1 MDLVITQQL
10 AYAESQQ
17 DAASLRKA
25 YELIKS
31 ANLGKSEFDPSE
43 SFSPDLFVLCAEQA
57 FKMGQPDVSEDCI
70 QMYFKV
76 KGPVTQ
82 FLGRAHLCRAQLCA
96 PRSSEN
102 LEEFNNC
109 VTEYMKTINFAK
121 GEPRYYFLV
130 YNASVLYWRMV
141 RPFLKPGYRHHLIAS
156 LSQIVNVLNQTKEED
171 KEWRAELMLELIE
184 CYLDAGKNEE
194 AAKFCSIAAPFIK
207 ANVPQKYRQIFSVMV
222 RHKLMDEHHLKEE
235 IKSSISLSV
244 SFHIN
249 MLKAKLE
256 NNELPEDPN
265 TILKALY
272 KRLGSY
278 NHQRLLSIREE
289 KILLVFEL
297 ARLSLTLKCEE
308 IASGCITDLKKIENE
323 DPGRLIEIECLECEF
338 EALKLEN
345 KIKVYIRAAVEAQL
359 RIIQRL
365 DGALQHAVRLGDPGV
380 IHVVCTTQWNTCL
393 PLLQHNLRHRLQ
405 KALSNVA
412 EVLEKV
418 DSLMVTLR
426 CQVHMEMAH
435 IEEDEDRLEPA
446 LEHLQKAMR
455 LDSLGLYQDQ
465 LRMASNRLHLCTM
478 LYQSPERA
486 EDKAILAI
494 EQAKKAMPKD
504 SVRKKRALLVNA
516 GLALAPDA
524 FQIVLDSEN
533 EAKVSTGKVRS
544 RFSHLFAKARHY
556 IISVDKAAGHS
567 RRLGNEND
575 KERIQIWAELAKVAR
590 KQGVW
595 DVCRSASRFCL
606 LYDNVKAKK
615 PPRIK
620 RGKKK
625 RGPESSVHG
634 SWGQSELTLHRQEA
648 PNLLRKFAEVG
659 FINAEATVHLLR
671 SEGVQLNDRPIPPED
686 LSQHPAGY
694 VATPPE
700 ENSEWITYSTW
711 IENLSQYAM
720 SNWLR
725 SAEIGRELR
734 EAWLVQNAV
743 VYVLN
748 HNHHLIS
755 AGRQRE
761 LVDAL
766 HALLNIVKAT
776 GHNGDPVT
784 LAMLCNALAR
794 GLILSWI
801 PTQASEKSKRFMR
814 ANLFHAALDSGATS
828 EIRTAVEVCEFALNL
843 TNGSV
848 PEDVVPT
855 GVRHQLIATWVKAK
869 QLVQQQIGPRL
880 GTDDPS
886 VSEHINS
893 VTKVLVAVEM
903 YSCNGLGLMDF
914 SVPPLAQLVKMA
926 SECNW
931 SDPLVELQTLTRLT
945 HFAYAAHD
953 HEVTMLCSQKAI
965 QMGIKYIRIFA
976 PPEARLVAE
985 MLSTAACIQGKSIM
999 EDLKGQKQSRLTAA
1013 KAFIES
1019 ARFGGIAG
1027 SSALVM
1033 LAARHYWNACLPML
1047 SSGVSRK
1054 KVKGAVQRIIDII
1067 NKTEAKKQEKGKTL
1081 LLHQWPTAD
1090 SQSCGTA
1097 EGCFLP
1103 GAEEDLTLRVA
1114 LYGLLFHSYADQD
1127 DWEGGLKVLD
1137 EAMQVLPRTPHRL
1150 LIFKHMVIVKAKLG
1164 QNFSM
1169 EIQKFKD
1176 ESEDYL
1182 AHMWHRLALN
1192 SKSVYGELRCYHNAI
1207 QALQKPESAW
1217 QKVDYILELGEWLYY
1232 QQCPLEDVLFHLTW
1246 AIEILLAMQHPPRAD
1261 QPGEEHTP
1269 LQAAL
1274 EGSDTP
1280 PAMVEAGTA
1289 SLESLRDVRQLDALA
1304 CAHILL
1310 ALVLSPS
1317 SPQYQDCCL
1326 TAYTFVRHIWQI
1338 SLLTAG
1344 NSISESKT
1352 LAASSSPLLLPKK
1365 EKEKSK
1371 EKKEK
1376 EKGKEK
1382 EKSKDTKQ
1390 SQTPVPGKR
1399 PEALPTS
1406 VEEWASYSC
1415 PEEIMALFKQD
1426 RSDFTVNPSSI
1437 QKPTYSLYY
1446 LDHLVNALKE
1456 MFLHELTIPVLQLGV
1471 LIADSVVESKSLA
1484 DLYHLRLAQ
1493 VCHDLKLREAA
1504 TYHEEVVGQTYIG
1517 EMEQASCRKEI
1528 ALKKEKN
1535 KEPLLEDSLPVLTEL
1550 MAPAQPEA
1558 IRPLV
1563 AKDKILK
1570 VNSET
1575 GKGLDGA
1582 SFPLLWTLKAEVLLE
1597 MDLQQ
1602 PARLL
1607 LAEARLAFQ
1616 ELDDPCAES
1625 KCWYLLAQLANKE
1638 NNYGQAEKMIE
1649 RAQRLGGSEDF
1660 WYHSTLTLAETILS
1674 LENGA
1679 RHTRVCRLFQK
1690 LIDAFTVL
1698 KKERPNRE
1706 SLLEFMTTD
1715 LEASSAPWAPDPLTQ
1730 RHTVGPCTLSP
1741 SSTPCVGL
1749 QIRAIQGTVH
1759 SEPSEYSML
1768 LNKLDNCLLEIEKKF
1783 INCGYKEKCVDIK
1796 LERAKIKRLSAQ
1808 NEKDEEQ
1815 KTACYLEACDLTQGA
1830 VAEEEELFHRIQ
1842 GLLALQ
1848 DLQNVST
1855 PLMRKLAHLK
1865 LSLAEVSLDML
1876 QLIWEET
1883 LEQHFEQGSMDKL
1896 LEEYLQ
1902 NASDYTSVGLKWFTL
1917 KRTLAHITLAQL
1929 SSLQPLCTSCA
1940 EIRARML
1947 GLAGRALHLLAVN
1960 MSPLRPAFCW
1970 DESLLVEAKLSSL
1983 RSPEV
1988 EGEEGDGVESSRDL
2002 PASRA
2007 QPEGHSKKGADLK
2020 RKMAVAQRYLAQASE
2035 VLLQGLQAAL
2045 GAGILEVAAAASLE
2059 MVECVGTLD
2068 PTTTLQF
2075 LALSQSCTA
2084 SEMMQGVLLAATAD
2098 TGSSQLAALLQ
2109 LQHWLKRQGRT
2120 ATSLFASVEQRL
2132 ATTSKAWQNLQ
2143 VTEQHFNLLSE
2154 VPPMFRVL
2162 FLHHSRD
2169 RSRLYGAV
2177 YERPKLI
2184 PTPKGKQLPTGGE
2197 SLLRTRVSEPAN
2209 GCPQAP
2215 GQQGTKKDVL
2225 PSKGRG
2231 TDPRWEQLDRG
2242 GSWQPPPPALYLGD
2256 ATVLDTASCCCKVA
2270 RVAVDPSALE
2280 HLLANMRQFQE
2291 QPLVDVYS
2299 KDKAVTMTSSG
2310 LSLLFKPEL
2319 APLNFRIQAPA
2330 FAAEPGKSKGKDKE
2344 RKTSL
2349 GPALPEAADNV
2360 VLIVD
2365 QHLLALPLEGL
2376 SVFEEGSVS
2385 SVSRDFSLQML
2396 MNRLHKEETEGSV
2409 KKESK
2414 GKEPKR
2420 KSPAKKGRKGS
2431 VPRIL
2436 PPDCIVVDSDN
2447 FKFVVDPYEEAQ
2459 SIEVLTPVFVTRE
2472 ILERFRDSFTARWVG
2487 HLGNKYFPSQAE
2499 WEQLLGSCQ
2508 GFFFYGMEN
2517 FLSHILVE
2525 RLAAMNLQEC
2535 QVMVLLDLVHS
2546 FESMRRRSELAEN
2559 MSALQLSLEGPIE
2572 TAVLLSLV
2580 GVRSILANQWP
2591 TLLQDNAM
2599 RASVLWDNLLA
2610 VGKSMGRTV
2619 RLLQKMGSDDMA
2631 SQAESSQT
2639 SKDMLASHRWQLR
2652 RPELLPTALNLVLYG
2667 LPHQAIGAVRPGVGK
2682 GSEAPGQRQTPFLE
2696 EVTEE
2701 KADVALRLAPRVGED
2716 QHHSE
2721 LAQPP
2726 GPPQPGSVGCP
2737 IHAAR
2742 WEPCDSL
2749 TPTPGFPDPGTD
2761 CLGEDEPNPLQTLQS
2776 TQCPSLDQA
2785 SLGEV
2790 TDWHHKDPGPLGHR
2804 SSNFRLG
2811 ARPFCRKTTRPST
2824 PFDGVASGMSQKVSM
2839 NTQAF
2844 SGIPYALHVLLDTG
2858 VPFSVSPGCKAA
2870 GSGFRQRGVQ
2880 ARPTSQQPRR
2890 PPLLPTLKELGAKL
2904 QACRFPKLLPALKE
2918 LGANLQVCGFP
2929 KLLPTLKELGANLQA
2944 CSFPKQPK
2952 ALQLTPRPWEAPKC
2966 PRRQRPSQKGIT
2978 TEYMILTGRIVCL
2991 SFLPSP
2997 GQEAPSP
3004 MFGNCASS
3012 CPASGSYVGG
3022 RGAQPGPPSPRVVAH
3037 LRVLK
3042 KEGQPSPSAAY
3053 LEASQSTPLL
3063 PPPPSPR
3070 PPSLAPRLAAG
3081 IRSQA
3086 ALRRAASRGRE
3097 REAGRR
3103 REVPSFSRYVTRC
3116 KGRLCVTSAE
3126 ALTSPVSEHLGGLV
3140 LSQRGWE
3147 LALRSGDSGLLPA
3160 GRHESKLGRRPPQSA
3175 ARRARLAVGAH
3186 SRQLSVVVSLL
3197 SVAVLV
3203 GSTSPSRPGGGTR
3216 ESPSREAARGSWVC
3230 PGKGGGGNV
3239 CPDPVPGGG
3248 AAGWSQVGASRGVR
3262 PADAQV
3268 NEQSSCGLR
3277 HWGKGG
3283 TPQRLEGGGTTPVAR
3298 SGWKRSRPYSP
3309 PRSHSPRPP
3318 LPHPE
3323 LTSLPSASP
3332 TPQPR
3337 GPRLAPFLNPGPQ
3350 LTPIYPGA
3358 SNPGEPRALQP
3369 MEIAAALATPRAP
3382 TAAQEEP
3389 GCADGAGVS
3398 GAQGRKTGL
3407 REAPAGG
3414 LRSFQPGSRELC
3426 RTARTPIP
3434 PGSRVSVPLPPA
3446 CPRTVGPLPP
3456 AIGSAVHPPGAPGG
3470 HPTPHRPRPSPPL
3483 HPLPGPSSLAPVL
3496 HLLRSPTRPR
3506 PPPLLSPSSG
3516 ASQSPS
3522 IGPTPPP
3529 PGEPQGAQTM
3539 PREGPPC
3546 GRALGQ
3552 TRAVFPTT
3560 KWCARKSG
3568 DGGGLNQPQVPRVG
3582 AGDGSQS
3589 RSDWLPTDCRGSGAG
3604 ALGAPGWC
3612 RSGRSPAGQPRL
3624 GPASAVLCREAG
3636 RGREP
3641 PSAQLSPG
3649 GELPP
3654 YNCTSQKQGPHAPR
3668 HTMPRRP
3675 EHPVRAHARQG
3686 QPRSAPPSAA
3696 GMPAGVP
3703 GLLLARACA
3712 SWENDPGRSRW
3723 AGLQHRAQVTSRQL
3737 SCDSATGK
3745 RPIERPGPFPPPDA
3759 GRGGRKDA
3767 QRRPRGGVTRV
3778 VYIPCARG
3786 PSPSPPLPGSATAK
3800 TQSARRLIIKQE
3812 ADSRGQGW
3820 LFAAGLRG
3828 AASSRA
3834 WSLGA
3839 RAQVSR
3845 LSGSGPSRRVFPTRV

>member
-82 FLGRAHLCRAQLCA
+82 FRGRAYLCRAQLCA

-156 LSQIVNVLNQTKEED
+156 LCQIVNVLNQTKEED

-323 DPGRLIEIECLECEF
+323 KADPGRLIEIECLECEF

-359 RIIQRL
+359 SIIQRL
-365 DGALQHAVRLGDPGV
+365 DVALQHAVRLGDPGV

-533 EAKVSTGKVRS
+533 EAKVSTGKIRS

-625 RGPESSVHG
+625 RGPESSMHG

-743 VYVLN
+743 VYMLN

-1246 AIEILLAMQHPPRAD
+1246 AIEILLAMQHPRRAD
-1261 QPGEEHTP
+1261 QPGGEET
-1269 LQAAL
+1269 AL

-1382 EKSKDTKQ
+1382 EKSKDTKQVPRVGVDLKFSPSQ

-1715 LEASSAPWAPDPLTQ
+1715 LEA
-1730 RHTVGPCTLSP
+1730 R
-1741 SSTPCVGL
+1741 CVGL

-1768 LNKLDNCLLEIEKKF
+1768 LNKLDSCLLEIEKKF

-1848 DLQNVST
+1848 DLQKVNT

-2184 PTPKGKQLPTGGE
+2184 PTPKGKQLPTGG
-2197 SLLRTRVSEPAN
+2197 
-2209 GCPQAP
+2209 
-2215 GQQGTKKDVL
+2215 
-2225 PSKGRG
+2225 
-2231 TDPRWEQLDRG
+2231 
-2242 GSWQPPPPALYLGD
+2242 
-2256 ATVLDTASCCCKVA
+2256 CCKVA

-2299 KDKAVTMTSSG
+2299 KDKAVTMTSSVKNTQIQEEENY
-2310 LSLLFKPEL
+2310 LRRFNDVLRPLEEYLKPLLPLMACPE
-2319 APLNFRIQAPA
+2319 ARIQAPA

-2396 MNRLHKEETEGSV
+2396 MNRLHREETEGSV

-2559 MSALQLSLEGPIE
+2559 KSALQLSLEGPIE

-2682 GSEAPGQRQTPFLE
+2682 GSEAPGQPQTPFLE

-2742 WEPCDSL
+2742 WEPCDSS

-2761 CLGEDEPNPLQTLQS
+2761 
-2776 TQCPSLDQA
+2776 
-2785 SLGEV
+2785 
-2790 TDWHHKDPGPLGHR
+2790 
-2804 SSNFRLG
+2804 
-2811 ARPFCRKTTRPST
+2811 
-2824 PFDGVASGMSQKVSM
+2824 
-2839 NTQAF
+2839 
-2844 SGIPYALHVLLDTG
+2844 YALHVLLDTG

-2890 PPLLPTLKELGAKL
+2890 PPLLPTLKELGANL
-2904 QACRFPKLLPALKE
+2904 QACSFPKLLPACSFPKLLPALKE
-2918 LGANLQVCGFP
+2918 LGANLQACGFP
-2929 KLLPTLKELGANLQA
+2929 KLLPALKELGANLQA

-2952 ALQLTPRPWEAPKC
+2952 ALQ
-2966 PRRQRPSQKGIT
+2966 PSQ
-2978 TEYMILTGRIVCL
+2978 L
-2991 SFLPSP
+2991 SP
-2997 GQEAPSP
+2997 GPSSWLRELQELGQRA
-3004 MFGNCASS
+3004 ASS
-3012 CPASGSYVGG
+3012 SPVRLPVLTARCHIPAFS
-3022 RGAQPGPPSPRVVAH
+3022 
-3037 LRVLK
+3037 RVLAN
-3042 KEGQPSPSAAY
+3042 G
-3053 LEASQSTPLL
+3053 
-3063 PPPPSPR
+3063 R
-3070 PPSLAPRLAAG
+3070 

-3103 REVPSFSRYVTRC
+3103 REAPSFSRYVTRC

-3175 ARRARLAVGAH
+3175 ARRARLAHVSFKARRWH
-3186 SRQLSVVVSLL
+3186 SRI
-3197 SVAVLV
+3197 
-3203 GSTSPSRPGGGTR
+3203 PIPGGRTR
-3216 ESPSREAARGSWVC
+3216 LLGLSR
-3230 PGKGGGGNV
+3230 KGGGGRLPGS
-3239 CPDPVPGGG
+3239 CPRRRGGG
-3248 AAGWSQVGASRGVR
+3248 MEPAFRRWGNDPRGQKRVEKEPPLLTPALSFTPATSPAPRTHFAPIRISHPTTPGSSAGSIPQSRPPTHPNLPRRLQSRRAARAAANGDRSSPSDPARSNRGPGRAWLRRRSRG
-3262 PADAQV
+3262 
-3268 NEQSSCGLR
+3268 LR
-3277 HWGKGG
+3277 GAG
-3283 TPQRLEGGGTTPVAR
+3283 PQNRA
-3298 SGWKRSRPYSP
+3298 
-3309 PRSHSPRPP
+3309 
-3318 LPHPE
+3318 
-3323 LTSLPSASP
+3323 
-3332 TPQPR
+3332 PR
-3337 GPRLAPFLNPGPQ
+3337 GPRRRTEELPAGVARTLQDSAHSHPAREPGLRAPPPGLPQ
-3350 LTPIYPGA
+3350 D
-3358 SNPGEPRALQP
+3358 RR
-3369 MEIAAALATPRAP
+3369 AAATRDRLSSSPSRSSGRASDSAP
-3382 TAAQEEP
+3382 T
-3389 GCADGAGVS
+3389 
-3398 GAQGRKTGL
+3398 
-3407 REAPAGG
+3407 
-3414 LRSFQPGSRELC
+3414 
-3426 RTARTPIP
+3426 TP
-3434 PGSRVSVPLPPA
+3434 L
-3446 CPRTVGPLPP
+3446 
-3456 AIGSAVHPPGAPGG
+3456 
-3470 HPTPHRPRPSPPL
+3470 
-3483 HPLPGPSSLAPVL
+3483 SS
-3496 HLLRSPTRPR
+3496 
-3506 PPPLLSPSSG
+3506 
-3516 ASQSPS
+3516 
-3522 IGPTPPP
+3522 PPP
-3529 PGEPQGAQTM
+3529 P
-3539 PREGPPC
+3539 
-3546 GRALGQ
+3546 
-3552 TRAVFPTT
+3552 
-3560 KWCARKSG
+3560 ARP
-3568 DGGGLNQPQVPRVG
+3568 L
-3582 AGDGSQS
+3582 
-3589 RSDWLPTDCRGSGAG
+3589 
-3604 ALGAPGWC
+3604 
-3612 RSGRSPAGQPRL
+3612 QPR
-3624 GPASAVLCREAG
+3624 PCPP
-3636 RGREP
+3636 P
-3641 PSAQLSPG
+3641 PS
-3649 GELPP
+3649 LP
-3654 YNCTSQKQGPHAPR
+3654 H
-3668 HTMPRRP
+3668 
-3675 EHPVRAHARQG
+3675 
-3686 QPRSAPPSAA
+3686 SAPPSAA
-3696 GMPAGVP
+3696 ALALLRRLAEPQHWPDASAPGGAPRGPNNAPGGSSLRPGSRADTRRVSYDQVVRKEVRGRRRAQPAPGPPGGCRGRVP
-3703 GLLLARACA
+3703 EPLRLVAHGLQGL
-3712 SWENDPGRSRW
+3712 RSRRSW
-3723 AGLQHRAQVTSRQL
+3723 CSRLVPLGPVACGAAAPGSRECEAGAPRATPHH
-3737 SCDSATGK
+3737 ATPSGTPGA
-3745 RPIERPGPFPPPDA
+3745 RPREAGATTERP
-3759 GRGGRKDA
+3759 A
-3767 QRRPRGGVTRV
+3767 QRRRDLHKTKISPRGVRSERTRGSCTEPRGSPSLATEKPWRPGRYRKIV
-3778 VYIPCARG
+3778 ANEPPRAGEKLTVPGREMVACGGARPSPRPGLCFVGERPWAKSLGRAAAQGSGYLPATELRLRYRETPYREARAVSAPRRG
-3786 PSPSPPLPGSATAK
+3786 PGGTERRPAAP
-3800 TQSARRLIIKQE
+3800 ARRRHACGIYPVC
-3812 ADSRGQGW
+3812 A
-3820 LFAAGLRG
+3820 
-3828 AASSRA
+3828 
-3834 WSLGA
+3834 
-3839 RAQVSR
+3839 
-3845 LSGSGPSRRVFPTRV
+3845 